1 LPCRRPGLGQPS
13 GCTHHAGE
21 RPRDQ
26 GSPLGPPDAATRHK
40 GIRSRYAESHLVPNS
55 ILRRGPRP
63 SIRILRPADP
73 IMRDQTAAIFRRPVD
88 LDERRR
94 FYDPASRPAGGRS
107 RRPKITII
115 GPRNRPAL
123 R

>member
-1 LPCRRPGLGQPS
+1 MPTTGPRSAKRLHPPRRRTPPRPRQPS
-13 GCTHHAGE
+13 RTTRCG
-21 RPRDQ
+21 
-26 GSPLGPPDAATRHK
+26 DAAQRYPQSLCGK
-40 GIRSRYAESHLVPNS
+40 PSRPQFHPSK
-55 ILRRGPRP
+55 GPRP